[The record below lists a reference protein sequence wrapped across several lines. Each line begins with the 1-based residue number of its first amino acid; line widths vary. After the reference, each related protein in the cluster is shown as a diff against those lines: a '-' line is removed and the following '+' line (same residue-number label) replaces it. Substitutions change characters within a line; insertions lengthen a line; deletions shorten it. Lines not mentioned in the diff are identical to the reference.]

1 MIRLVD
7 VDVVRGANRVVEG
20 LSLEL
25 VPGRIFWV
33 VGPNGAGKSS
43 LLRVIVGIDLP
54 RRGAVVNAGRQP
66 RYLHSEMTLPAT
78 STVGSWERLVRA
90 VGRTRGAAP
99 ATPLWPD
106 AEPGRRIR
114 RLSTGQRKR
123 LLLDAVLRQP
133 GPLVLDEPFEHLS
146 PGAKDDLRALL
157 QERARADVVVVAT
170 NQHTPRERGD
180 GALYL
185 EAGQA
190 RRLDAVEVPS

>member
-1 MIRLVD
+1 MIRLID
-7 VDVVRGANRVVEG
+7 IDVVRGANRVVKG

-43 LLRVIVGIDLP
+43 LLRVVVGLDLP
-54 RRGAVVNAGRQP
+54 RRGAVVNTGRQP
-66 RYLHSEMTLPAT
+66 RYLNSEMTLPGA
-78 STVGSWERLVRA
+78 STVGGWDRLVRT
-90 VGRTRGAAP
+90 VGRTRGAGP
-99 ATPLWPD
+99 ATTLWPD
-106 AEPGRRIR
+106 AEPRRRIR

-133 GPLVLDEPFEHLS
+133 GPVALDEPFEHLS
-146 PGAKDDLRALL
+146 PGAKADLRTLL
-157 QERARADVVVVAT
+157 QQRALEEVVVVAT

-185 EAGQA
+185 EAGHA
-190 RRLDAVEVPS
+190 RRLDAVEVAS

>member
-1 MIRLVD
+1 MIRLID
-7 VDVVRGANRVVEG
+7 IDVVRGAHRVVRG

-25 VPGRIFWV
+25 VPGRIFWI

-43 LLRVIVGIDLP
+43 LLRVVVGLDLP
-54 RRGAVVNAGRQP
+54 RRGGVVNIGRQL
-66 RYLHSEMTLPAT
+66 RYLNSEMTLPGA
-78 STVGSWERLVRA
+78 STVGGWDRLVRT
-90 VGRTRGAAP
+90 VGRTRGAEP
-99 ATPLWPD
+99 ATTLWPD

-133 GPLVLDEPFEHLS
+133 GPLALDEPFEHLS
-146 PGAKDDLRALL
+146 PRAKADLRTLL
-157 QERARADVVVVAT
+157 QQRALEEVVVVAT

-190 RRLDAVEVPS
+190 RRLDAVEVAP

>member
-1 MIRLVD
+1 MIRLID
-7 VDVVRGANRVVEG
+7 VDVVRGSNRVVSG

-25 VPGRIFWV
+25 VPGRIFWL

-43 LLRVIVGIDLP
+43 LLRVIVGLDPP
-54 RRGAVVNAGRQP
+54 RRGSVVNGGEQL
-66 RYLHSEMTLPAT
+66 RYLHSEMTLPGA
-78 STVGSWERLVRA
+78 STVGSWDRLVRA
-90 VGRTRGAAP
+90 AGRTRGAGP

-106 AEPGRRIR
+106 TEPARPAR

-133 GPLVLDEPFEHLS
+133 GPLALDEPFEHLS
-146 PGAKDDLRALL
+146 PGAKADLRALL
-157 QERARADVVVVAT
+157 QERAVQDVVVVAT
-170 NQHTPRERGD
+170 NQHTPREPGD

-190 RRLDAVEVPS
+190 RRLDVVEAPA

>member
-1 MIRLVD
+1 MIRLVE
-7 VDVVRGANRVVEG
+7 VDVARGANRVVTG

-25 VPGRIFWV
+25 VPGGIFWV

-43 LLRVIVGIDLP
+43 LLRVIVGVDLP
-54 RRGAVVNAGRQP
+54 RRGAVVNAGRPP
-66 RYLHSEMTLPAT
+66 RYLHSEMPLPGT
-78 STVGSWERLVRA
+78 STVGSWDRLVRA
-90 VGRTRGAAP
+90 AGLTRRAAP

-114 RLSTGQRKR
+114 HLSPGQRKR

-146 PGAKDDLRALL
+146 PGAKADLRRLL
-157 QERARADVVVVAT
+157 QERVAEDVVVVAT

-180 GALYL
+180 AALHL
-185 EAGQA
+185 EAGRA
-190 RRLDAVEVPS
+190 RRLDAVGASS